1 MKMLFILLTFF
12 FASVAYS
19 QSPRFQPE
27 PPDYDLIEKEIK
39 DENSKFFYPV
49 LMERYKNSDT
59 TLTIEEYK
67 YLYYGYIFQPKYNPY
82 WHCENID
89 KLLEYDKK
97 EELTDAD
104 KNVIIKLAMECI
116 EEFPFDIMQ
125 MNVIRNIYYLNG
137 DEKNAYIWSMKPQ
150 NIIHTILSTGS
161 GLNKEEA
168 WHVII
173 TGHESE
179 IIGSLGF
186 EAAGQ
191 ALEPPH
197 FDVISLEKND
207 TDIKAF
213 YFNIQKILEANSK
226 MFNK

>member
-1 MKMLFILLTFF
+1 
-12 FASVAYS
+12 
-19 QSPRFQPE
+19 
-27 PPDYDLIEKEIK
+27 
-39 DENSKFFYPV
+39 
-49 LMERYKNSDT
+49 
-59 TLTIEEYK
+59 
-67 YLYYGYIFQPKYNPY
+67 
-82 WHCENID
+82 
-89 KLLEYDKK
+89 
-97 EELTDAD
+97 
-104 KNVIIKLAMECI
+104 
-116 EEFPFDIMQ
+116 